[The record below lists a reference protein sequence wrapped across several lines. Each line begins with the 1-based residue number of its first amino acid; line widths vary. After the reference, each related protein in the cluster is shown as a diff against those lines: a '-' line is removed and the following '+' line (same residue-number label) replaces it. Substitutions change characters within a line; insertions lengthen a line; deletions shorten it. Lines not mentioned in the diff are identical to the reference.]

1 MLLLLFLQ
9 HCCWNSHA
17 LLTIEIISLSPYL
30 FTQKNN
36 TRPQL
41 KRSISKHKCNNI
53 QCINN
58 IQCNK
63 TLYCQRHLQCN
74 QVLYPNEK
82 TVERVSPVKAWIQS
96 ESYSWSSVSVSS
108 RFTVPTRRRRAV
120 YIALVGIFPD
130 AICACAHRA
139 VLYNSSRLISE
150 KSCCYE
156 IDGRRAEDISVW
168 INTHTHTHTHA
179 NTHTHTIICMCYY
192 HDNQQFT
199 TTSIIITVFLW
210 LSG

>member
-1 MLLLLFLQ
+1 MCKIHQSKIQKLLLMLLLLFLQ

-82 TVERVSPVKAWIQS
+82 DCRKSKSCEGVNPVWELQLKFSLGQLALYCTDEAAARGI
-96 ESYSWSSVSVSS
+96 YSARGDFS
-108 RFTVPTRRRRAV
+108 RRAS
-120 YIALVGIFPD
+120 AHAHTEQSSTTRAGWFPRN
-130 AICACAHRA
+130 HA
-139 VLYNSSRLISE
+139 VMR
-150 KSCCYE
+150 
-156 IDGRRAEDISVW
+156 
-168 INTHTHTHTHA
+168 
-179 NTHTHTIICMCYY
+179 
-192 HDNQQFT
+192 
-199 TTSIIITVFLW
+199 
-210 LSG
+210 